1 MNTNSKD
8 QDPVVIHLSEEA
20 KKMQATQEDANHVEE
35 ADTANHDPL
44 ASEHNDGA
52 PLDDDDGFGAF
63 APVNETQ
70 DAPQNAEAIPL
81 ELSDDAL
88 EPLNGQTETLQER
101 IKQLEE
107 YGRRQTADFQ
117 NYRKQVQR
125 ETSQSVEQAED
136 RVFSEWLEVMDNFE
150 RALNNIKEEDSPWIS
165 GMQAIFKHMLYTL
178 ERHDITPIQ
187 AEGLTFDP
195 NWHEAISMIQDA
207 DKENDVI
214 AQVVQT
220 GYVRKGRLLRAARV
234 VVIKNED

>member
-8 QDPVVIHLSEEA
+8 QDPVVIHLSKEA
-20 KKMQATQEDANHVEE
+20 KEMQATQEE
-35 ADTANHDPL
+35 AIPVQEPNTVTTDP
-44 ASEHNDGA
+44 AVSQRN
-52 PLDDDDGFGAF
+52 DDDDGFGAF
-63 APVNETQ
+63 APINEV
-70 DAPQNAEAIPL
+70 QNTPENADEAPL

-88 EPLNGQTETLQER
+88 EPLNTPAESLQER

-125 ETSQSVEQAED
+125 ETSQTVEQAED
-136 RVFSEWLEVMDNFE
+136 RVISEWLEVMDNFE

-178 ERHDITPIQ
+178 ERHDITPVQ
-187 AEGLTFDP
+187 ADGLTFDP
-195 NWHEAISMIQDA
+195 NWHEAISMIQDGE
-207 DKENDVI
+207 KENDVI

>member
-8 QDPVVIHLSEEA
+8 QDPVVIHLSKEA
-20 KKMQATQEDANHVEE
+20 KEMQATQEE
-35 ADTANHDPL
+35 AIPVQEPNTVTTDP
-44 ASEHNDGA
+44 AVSQRN
-52 PLDDDDGFGAF
+52 DDDDGFGAF
-63 APVNETQ
+63 APINEV
-70 DAPQNAEAIPL
+70 QNTPENADEAPL

-88 EPLNGQTETLQER
+88 EPLTPPAESLQER

-125 ETSQSVEQAED
+125 ETSQTVEQAED

-187 AEGLTFDP
+187 ADGLTFDP
-195 NWHEAISMIQDA
+195 NWHEAISMIQD
-207 DKENDVI
+207 DEKENDVI

>member
-20 KKMQATQEDANHVEE
+20 KKMQATQEDTHHVEE
-35 ADTANHDPL
+35 ANTANQDPIAAEQNDTAHLEEN
-44 ASEHNDGA
+44 
-52 PLDDDDGFGAF
+52 DDDGFGAF
-63 APVNETQ
+63 APVDGAE
-70 DAPQNAEAIPL
+70 DAPL
-81 ELSDDAL
+81 ELSDDDL
-88 EPLNGQTETLQER
+88 EPVNGQTETLQER
-101 IKQLEE
+101 ITQLEE

-125 ETSQSVEQAED
+125 ETSQAVEQAED

-150 RALNNIKEEDSPWIS
+150 RALQNIKEEDSPWIS

-178 ERHDITPIQ
+178 ERHDITSIQ

-207 DKENDVI
+207 EKENDVI

>member
-1 MNTNSKD
+1 MTTNVKD
-8 QDPVVIHLSEEA
+8 QDPVVIHLSDEAKQMQAQEEA
-20 KKMQATQEDANHVEE
+20 NPMSDNNATNT
-35 ADTANHDPL
+35 ADQTEPNM
-44 ASEHNDGA
+44 EVNDLSGVA
-52 PLDDDDGFGAF
+52 DDDGFGAF
-63 APVNETQ
+63 APTE
-70 DAPQNAEAIPL
+70 NANSADSSEV
-81 ELSDDAL
+81 ELGDDAL
-88 EPLNGQTETLQER
+88 QPVDNEYENLQER
-101 IKQLEE
+101 INQLEE

-125 ETSQSVEQAED
+125 ETAQSVEQAED

-178 ERHDITPIQ
+178 ERHDITPIE
-187 AEGLTFDP
+187 AEGLVFDP
-195 NWHEAISMIQDA
+195 NWHEAISMIQDPE
-207 DKENDVI
+207 KENDVI